1 MNPFNPQEVL
11 QLMYKV
17 FEPKASVKNI
27 NLVFATK
34 ANLAMP
40 QEISEQGAA
49 SMAVRDLLKN

>member
-27 NLVFATK
+27 NLLFDTK

-40 QEISEQGAA
+40 QEISEKGSA
-49 SMAVRDLLKN
+49 SMAVRDLL

>member
-27 NLVFATK
+27 NLLFDTK

-40 QEISEQGAA
+40 QEISEKGAA
-49 SMAVRDLLKN
+49 SMAVRDLL